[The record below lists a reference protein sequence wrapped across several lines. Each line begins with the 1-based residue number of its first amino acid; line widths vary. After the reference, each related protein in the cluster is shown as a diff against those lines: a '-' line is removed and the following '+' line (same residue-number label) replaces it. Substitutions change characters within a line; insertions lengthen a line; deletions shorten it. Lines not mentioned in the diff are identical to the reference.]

1 MKKILKTNSTKQT
14 ETVSS
19 AQQKRLFFKPTLA
32 LQLWGMMM
40 SLVLLTIAFFWIG
53 QILFL
58 ERNYA
63 EATLASAMERLKPV
77 MEELTNSDLS
87 EDSEF
92 LPFLSRITNG
102 TLFLVS
108 DDGDLLEIYS
118 SGHVL
123 EQESDDPENHLWEDV
138 LHNKVSENL
147 AKRWP
152 FNMLLEEGGRT
163 IAILMGFPV
172 TYEQSNASLILYN
185 SLDLGSV
192 LHLNRRQLIAMSVF
206 LTLSAAGLAAIFSR
220 HFTKPIL
227 TIKDT
232 VDRLADNDFSAR
244 ASVRRKDELGALSA
258 SVGLLGQA
266 LSRIDVLRKE
276 LIANVSHELRSPL
289 SVIAGYAEMVRDIHW
304 NDKEQREE
312 DLNLIIQEAN
322 RMSEMVTDILDYSQL
337 QSGYIQI
344 RTEPCDLC
352 ALTEGEITAC
362 SARACEYGIRIMFQP
377 AVSPLPVKADS
388 LKMSQVLRNLLY
400 NAINHTPEHGLITV
414 TLNTDGDD
422 FRLSVSNPGEPIPE
436 EDRAIIW
443 ERYQR
448 SQHQSGRHMGT
459 GIGLSI
465 VSTILNAHGMTYG
478 VDCENGQTIFW
489 FEGLKLSGDG
499 SE

>member
-1 MKKILKTNSTKQT
+1 MKKILKINNTEQTGSELSGQTKRT
-14 ETVSS
+14 IF
-19 AQQKRLFFKPTLA
+19 RPTLA
-32 LQLWGMMM
+32 LQLWGIMM
-40 SLVLLTIAFFWIG
+40 SLVLLTIGFFWIG

-63 EATLASAMERLKPV
+63 EATLVSARERLKPA

-87 EDSEF
+87 EDSGF

-102 TLFLVS
+102 TLYLIA
-108 DDGDLLEIYS
+108 DDGSLLETYS

-123 EQESDDPENHLWEDV
+123 EQGANEPEHRLWKTV
-138 LHNKVSENL
+138 LHNEVMENL
-147 AKRWP
+147 ARRQP
-152 FNMLLEEGGRT
+152 FEKLLKDQGRSM
-163 IAILMGFPV
+163 AILMGFPV
-172 TYEQSNASLILYN
+172 TYEKSNASLILYN

-227 TIKDT
+227 AIKDA

-244 ASVRRKDELGALSA
+244 ANVLRKDELGALSV

-304 NDKEQREE
+304 NNKEQRDE

-344 RTEPCDLC
+344 RKEPCDLC
-352 ALTEGEITAC
+352 ALTEAEITAC
-362 SARACEYGIRIMFQP
+362 SARASEYGIRMMFQP
-377 AVSPLPVKADS
+377 AVSQLPIEADS

-414 TLNTDGDD
+414 ALNASGDN

-465 VSTILNAHGMTYG
+465 VSTILDAHGMTYG
-478 VDCENGQTIFW
+478 VDCEDGQTIFW
-489 FEGLKLSGDG
+489 FEGLKSSEDG
-499 SE
+499 GE